1 MNEKTE
7 QNEVITDL
15 DSSFFTAYAAKMAA
29 ENKKS
34 SSSSF
39 TPREYEEVAYA
50 GIVKRWHQLR
60 CTQSNK

>member
-1 MNEKTE
+1 
-7 QNEVITDL
+7 
-15 DSSFFTAYAAKMAA
+15 MAA